1 MIFLEIFYFNVGMRV
16 SWFKR
21 GYIYSER
28 GIYILKGTVHT
39 GETNAV
45 NSQVDFCFFLGAKFT
60 RLLRR
65 TLHHENVTS
74 EMTSN
79 GSS

>member
-1 MIFLEIFYFNVGMRV
+1 MIFLEIFYFNVGMPV
-16 SWFKR
+16 SWFKC

-45 NSQVDFCFFLGAKFT
+45 NSQVDFCFFLRAKFT
-60 RLLRR
+60 LLRR
-65 TLHHENVTS
+65 TLHQENVTS